1 MATSLQ
7 DLCRW
12 FVGTHLEE
20 FPSRQLA
27 RVPYSLLYALMETLP
42 VIAIW
47 KLEAQGVTQGLD
59 MDRVWGQVC
68 DNRFDS
74 SGLDFVLRQDD
85 PHPPK
90 RGPAF
95 SRSIGCKEM
104 LFQRLWSDLDK
115 SRFDPAHMYRVLKLL
130 FSAPAGPLKYNFFER
145 GLDVLKS
152 LPTSK
157 GPSGDSKRYFERLL
171 PNQIE
176 PSIRDVLSLMV
187 NYGWQPSHLASSSI
201 VGYLNDSHGTTNR
214 LLSQVQFVS
223 TTSEQTQ
230 EEWFDIL
237 LSNPI
242 PTLGLSIRYGD
253 FSKIETS
260 VEKCREKKK
269 LEELII
275 HLNDP
280 QLPIHRLSDLT
291 DKLLLSRNLR
301 LLEITSLYQQHFIE
315 ETGMSV
321 LASSLV
327 DFLKQPNFLCLR
339 LHNIVTN
346 STAKFL
352 ILNFLSTPCLSE
364 QSLELGGLIPDDSK
378 IYQPLLSS
386 TNEHHCFKSL
396 ILNSINMINHETLEM
411 TNSKLKIEDVFTCD
425 GGQGSLS
432 SWLFGLHNMKVGK
445 LLIKDYSTNI
455 DHIIVPRSVS
465 IGKLMI
471 FVVLPSN
478 HSHRSLWTN
487 AFFTS
492 ILSHP
497 LLHKCAWHIRL
508 KTSPSHPFQ
517 CCEVIDDLC
526 PILLKVVPQG
536 ELQKLS
542 ITVNEN
548 IEHLC
553 KSNLA
558 LLMEAVGTLVQLDF
572 DITSAGSSY
581 WTFSD
586 GSTYTHIRF

>member
-1 MATSLQ
+1 MALSLQ

-12 FVGTHLEE
+12 FVGAHLEE
-20 FPSRQLA
+20 FPSRHMA
-27 RVPYSLLYALMETLP
+27 GMPYSLLYGLMETLP

-47 KLEAQGVTQGLD
+47 KLEAQGVTRGLD

-68 DNRFDS
+68 DSRCDL

-95 SRSIGCKEM
+95 SRSIGCREM

-115 SRFDPAHMYRVLKLL
+115 SRCDPAHMYSVLKLL
-130 FSAPAGPLKYNFFER
+130 FSAPAGYLKHNFIER

-152 LPTSK
+152 LPRSK
-157 GPSGDSKRYFERLL
+157 GSANDLKRYFERLL

-176 PSIRDVLSLMV
+176 PSIKDVLSLMV
-187 NYGWQPSHLASSSI
+187 NYGWQPSHITGSSI
-201 VGYLNDSHGTTNR
+201 VGYLNDSHGTTSQ
-214 LLSQVQFVS
+214 LLNQVQYVS
-223 TTSEQTQ
+223 ATGEQTQ
-230 EEWFDIL
+230 KEWFEIL

-253 FSKIETS
+253 FSEIESS
-260 VEKCREKKK
+260 VEKCGEKKK
-269 LEELII
+269 LEELIV
-275 HLNDP
+275 HLNDT
-280 QLPIHRLSDLT
+280 QLPIKRVCGLA

-301 LLEITSLYQQHFIE
+301 LLEITSLHQPHFID
-315 ETGMSV
+315 ETGMNA
-321 LASSLV
+321 LAYSLV
-327 DFLKQPNFLCLR
+327 DFIKEPNFLCLR
-339 LHNIVTN
+339 LHNTVTIL
-346 STAKFL
+346 TAKSL
-352 ILNFLSTPCLSE
+352 ILSFLSTPCLSE
-364 QSLELGGLIPDDSK
+364 QSLELGGLIPDDDGRV
-378 IYQPLLSS
+378 YQPALPS

-396 ILNSINMINHETLEM
+396 VLDNIRLINNETLEM
-411 TNSKLKIEDVFTCD
+411 TNANLKIEDVFVRD
-425 GGQGSLS
+425 GQCSLS
-432 SWLFGLHNMKVGK
+432 HWLFGIHNLKIGK

-455 DHIIVPRSVS
+455 DEIIVPRAVN
-465 IGKLMI
+465 IGKLTI

-478 HSHRSLWTN
+478 HSHRSIWTN

-492 ILSHP
+492 TISHL
-497 LLHKCAWHIRL
+497 LLHKCAWHLRL

-517 CCEVIDDLC
+517 CCEVIDDLSSV
-526 PILLKVVPQG
+526 LLEHVPLG
-536 ELQKLS
+536 GLRELS

-558 LLMEAVGTLVQLDF
+558 LLMEAVGSLVQLNF
-572 DITSAGSSY
+572 EVTSAGSSY

-586 GSTYTHIRF
+586 GSYTHIRF